1 VRMELKKSVVEWAE
15 RRKRR
20 LTTKRHLLTWAG
32 IVIALVSYG
41 LLEAGVLYG
50 LLGVPVG
57 LVLMMMGLAYVA
69 GYRDGKEKAEAGN

>member
-1 VRMELKKSVVEWAE
+1 MELKKSVTKWAK
-15 RRKRR
+15 RQKRR
-20 LTTKRHLLTWAG
+20 LTTKRFSLIWAG

-41 LLEAGVLYG
+41 LLEAGMLYG

-57 LVLMMMGLAYVA
+57 LVLMMMGLAYVV